1 MQYLHRLKEV
11 KKEIRGGD
19 LNYIK
24 YTLFYQSLQYIEWVI
39 SVSYACYS
47 ILSSAVFY
55 GLCSF
60 CINFHILTK
69 KPMNCE
75 KQGHMTGVRNL
86 KPFILIFLLGISCI
100 TAYVLLDWGS
110 FSDSIK
116 EKMIFFFT
124 FLAHN
129 HTCVKTEEF
138 DAVTVV
144 SYSNIVS
151 INSHT
156 QSSRLRGYK
165 LPFLQRRLTIAL
177 KDQMR

>member
-1 MQYLHRLKEV
+1 
-11 KKEIRGGD
+11 
-19 LNYIK
+19 
-24 YTLFYQSLQYIEWVI
+24 
-39 SVSYACYS
+39 
-47 ILSSAVFY
+47 
-55 GLCSF
+55 
-60 CINFHILTK
+60 
-69 KPMNCE
+69 
-75 KQGHMTGVRNL
+75 MTSVRNL

-100 TAYVLLDWGS
+100 TAFVLLDWCS

-116 EKMIFFFT
+116 WRWFFFSST

-151 INSHT
+151 INGHT

-165 LPFLQRRLTIAL
+165 LLFLQRRLTIAL
-177 KDQMR
+177 KDQMRWFKEKIVHYILKNISFHSFSPKYGYLSYSNDAFYVQLHTEQ